1 MTKTESAQLIKDVG
15 IIKQALIKSDFGPG
29 LIQEHSETK
38 ARTYENKRAIAKFQT
53 VVYTVGGAATLLG
66 TIIAMIKNWNSI
78 F

>member
-1 MTKTESAQLIKDVG
+1 MESDQLIQDVG

-53 VVYTVGGAATLLG
+53 VVYAIVGAASFLG
-66 TIIAMIKNWNSI
+66 AIIAMIKNWNSI